1 MKSADVRAALRAK
14 FGGSEWAIFFEVG
27 DGTGMNQRRWA
38 DAVAMNLWPSRGMEL
53 HGFEI
58 KVSRSD
64 WLSELK
70 NPAKSEPVQRYC
82 DRWWIICPAGII
94 KPGELPPTWGHYEVS
109 ASGQIT
115 QVVAAPKLEPVP
127 VNRSF
132 MAAMFRRASGADAD
146 EVAAAV
152 SKQVEAF
159 RVDAEKRVQREIDV
173 RSSRAKE
180 LIDKVNQLK
189 ELTGIDISRGW
200 DPIEKYASAI
210 KLVLSS
216 GVTGTYGGIKGLA
229 EQAERSAAELRKALA
244 EFESTSDQSSDKAD
258 L

>member
-1 MKSADVRAALRAK
+1 LKAADVRAALRAK

-70 NPAKSEPVQRYC
+70 NPEKSEPVQRYC
-82 DRWWIICPAGII
+82 DRWWIVCPAGII

-109 ASGQIT
+109 ESGQIR
-115 QVVAAPKLEPVP
+115 QVVPAPKLEPVP
-127 VNRSF
+127 VTRTF
-132 MAAMFRRASGADAD
+132 MAAMFRRASGVDAD
-146 EVAAAV
+146 EVASAV
-152 SKQVEAF
+152 SKQVEAYKEE
-159 RVDAEKRVQREIDV
+159 AEKRLQREIDN
-173 RSSRAKE
+173 RSHRAKE

-200 DPIEKYASAI
+200 EPIETYANAI
-210 KLVLSS
+210 RLVLAS
-216 GVTGTYGGIKGLA
+216 GVTASYSSVRSLA
-229 EQAERSAAELRKALA
+229 EQAERSAVELRKALA
-244 EFESTSDQSSDKAD
+244 SFDEASGQAPDKAD
-258 L
+258 V